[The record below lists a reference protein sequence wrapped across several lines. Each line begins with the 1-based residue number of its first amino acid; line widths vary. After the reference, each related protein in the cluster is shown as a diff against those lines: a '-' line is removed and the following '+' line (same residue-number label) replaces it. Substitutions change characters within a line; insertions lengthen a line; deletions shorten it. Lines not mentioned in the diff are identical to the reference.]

1 VSTAQGRGES
11 ARIPTRVPRAIVGAI
26 LLGTLLNPLNSSM
39 IAVALVR
46 LRDDFGVTL
55 ATVSWLVSAFYIAA
69 AVGQPLMGRLA
80 DLLGPRRV
88 FCAGWVLV
96 ALTGALAP
104 LTPTFGWLVAAR
116 VVQALG
122 TSAAFPA
129 GLALIR
135 RSTPDP
141 SAPPPAAA
149 LGALAIGGSVSAA
162 LGPVLGGVL
171 VAVAGWEAIFLV
183 NVVLAAIG
191 LPLALRVLPRD
202 PPVAAGEG
210 GPRAAGALV
219 DWTGIVLF
227 SGALAAGLGFV
238 LSLEGSPRWV
248 LVPVALVLGALLA
261 VRERRARTPIIDL
274 DVATDRRVAA
284 VLAQYAAVNVVFY
297 VVFFGLPQWLEEV
310 RGFAPGEAGLLLLPI
325 AGLGVVATPFASR
338 LVSRRGPRLPLLI
351 GAVALTAGAA
361 LILLLD
367 GGTPVVGIL
376 LVGAVLGV
384 PNGFN
389 NLGLQAA
396 LYERTPPEHTG
407 AAGGL
412 FQTFRYLG
420 AILATALIGAFF
432 GERAT
437 TAGLHELAL
446 VAVAIGALL
455 VLASARRARVTS
467 PAPDGAAPRRR

>member
-1 VSTAQGRGES
+1 VTTAPARGES
-11 ARIPTRVPRAIVGAI
+11 ARSPARVPRAIVAAI

-46 LRDDFGVTL
+46 LRDDFAVTL
-55 ATVSWLVSAFYIAA
+55 ATASWLVSAFYIAA

-96 ALTGALAP
+96 GATGALAP
-104 LTPTFGWLVAAR
+104 LVPSFGWLVAVR

-149 LGALAIGGSVSAA
+149 LGALVIGGSVSAA

-183 NVVLAAIG
+183 NLVLAAIG

-202 PPVAAGEG
+202 PPPSGDAAGPHG
-210 GPRAAGALV
+210 AAGLV

-238 LSLEGSPRWV
+238 LSVEGSPRWV
-248 LVPVALVLGALLA
+248 LVPLALVLGVLLTL
-261 VRERRARTPIIDL
+261 RERRARTPIIDL
-274 DVATDRRVAA
+274 DVATNRGVAA

-325 AGLGVVATPFASR
+325 AGLGVIVTPVASR
-338 LVSRRGPRLPLLI
+338 LVSRRGPRPALLI
-351 GAVALTAGAA
+351 GAVALTVGAA
-361 LILLLD
+361 LLLLLD
-367 GGTPVVGIL
+367 ASTPVAGIL

-437 TAGLHELAL
+437 TAGLHSIAA
-446 VAVAIGALL
+446 VAVGISLLL
-455 VLASARRARVTS
+455 VLASAWRTARR
-467 PAPDGAAPRRR
+467 

>member
-1 VSTAQGRGES
+1 MAVAASEHRPPA
-11 ARIPTRVPRAIVGAI
+11 ARVPRALVGAI

-46 LRDDFGVTL
+46 LREDFAVTL
-55 ATVSWLVSAFYIAA
+55 ATASWLVSAFYIAA

-96 ALTGALAP
+96 AATGALAP
-104 LTPTFGWLVAAR
+104 LAPSFGWLVAAR
-116 VVQALG
+116 VVQAFG

-135 RSTPDP
+135 RATPDP
-141 SAPPPAAA
+141 AAPPPAAA
-149 LGALAIGGSVSAA
+149 LGALAVAGSVSAA

-183 NVVLAAIG
+183 NVVLAAVG
-191 LPLALRVLPRD
+191 LPLALRVLPHD
-202 PPVAAGEG
+202 PARKGTALEG
-210 GPRAAGALV
+210 GPRAAARMI
-219 DWTGIVLF
+219 DWPGVVLF
-227 SGALAAGLGFV
+227 SGALAAGLGFL
-238 LSLEGSPRWV
+238 LSVGSGPQWP
-248 LVPVALVLGALLA
+248 LVPVAAALAVLLA
-261 VRERRARTPIIDL
+261 RRERRAPTPILDL
-274 DVATDRRVAA
+274 EVATDRGVGA

-310 RGFAPGEAGLLLLPI
+310 RGFTPGEAGVLLLPV
-325 AGLGVVATPFASR
+325 AGLGVLVTPLASR
-338 LVSRRGPRLPLLI
+338 LITRRGPRLPLRI
-351 GAVALTAGAA
+351 GAVALTVGAG
-361 LILLLD
+361 LLLLLG
-367 GGTPVVGIL
+367 GGTPVLGLL
-376 LVGAVLGV
+376 LVGAVLGI

-396 LYERTPPEHTG
+396 LYERTPPAHTG

-420 AILATALIGAFF
+420 AILATALIGVFF

-437 TAGLHELAL
+437 TDGLHEIAL
-446 VAVAIGALL
+446 VAVVIGAGL
-455 VLASARRARVTS
+455 VVASTWGRGTGS
-467 PAPDGAAPRRR
+467 PSGRG